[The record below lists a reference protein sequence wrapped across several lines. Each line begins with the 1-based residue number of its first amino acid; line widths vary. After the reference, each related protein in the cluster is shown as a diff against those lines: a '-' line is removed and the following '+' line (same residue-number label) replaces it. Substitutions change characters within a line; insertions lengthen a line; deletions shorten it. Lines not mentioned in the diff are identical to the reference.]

1 MPKKLILI
9 IGAPGAGKTT
19 DSKLIA
25 KRHDG
30 NIAAFSIGDILR
42 EEVKNNTA
50 IGKIAEKYMQKGEL
64 VPGEVIMY
72 EIFGK
77 IKKAPTNIVLVDGLP
92 RGLNQMKA
100 LGDTLH
106 NDKEVKL
113 VAVIEIRVKE
123 ETARKRVL
131 GDNPTQEEIEL
142 FENKMKIYNDL
153 IAEIENHYKKLDL
166 LTIIDGEDQPEKVV
180 ENIDNFLK
188 RKITKYNTPEKR

>member
-1 MPKKLILI
+1 MSKKLILI

-19 DSKLIA
+19 DSRLIA
-25 KRHDG
+25 QRHNGD
-30 NIAAFSIGDILR
+30 ITAFSIGEILR
-42 EEVKNNTA
+42 EEVKNGTA
-50 IGKIAEKYMQKGEL
+50 IGKIAQKYMQKGEL
-64 VPGEVIMY
+64 VPSEVIMY

-92 RGLNQMKA
+92 RGLNQMRA

-142 FENKMKIYNDL
+142 FEPLSLSHTKTMLQQHHNNILQALKTLYLLLKLHGL
-153 IAEIENHYKKLDL
+153 IIVEKLLHIHY
-166 LTIIDGEDQPEKVV
+166 
-180 ENIDNFLK
+180 
-188 RKITKYNTPEKR
+188 